1 VQTAF
6 AYEPDHLIL
15 EYKPTAGNPV
25 QLRIDYQLFVALE
38 KLKNGLPRQL
48 IPDREVNR
56 IEAFVEQLRRTDI
69 AQQSQFFIHNHN
81 DRTTLRMKLSLQ
93 FDRYEEIEIK

>member
-1 VQTAF
+1 
-6 AYEPDHLIL
+6 
-15 EYKPTAGNPV
+15 
-25 QLRIDYQLFVALE
+25 
-38 KLKNGLPRQL
+38 
-48 IPDREVNR
+48 VNR